1 MWLLRSRVLAAV
13 ATLSLSFSSQF
24 LYAQTTPSLEEQA
37 LRNRVEDLE
46 RQLKQL
52 EERFNQQAKPAPEV
66 APVPAAPVEAAK
78 PLEPSPQDQAMQ
90 KQIDDLNQQVKTL
103 EQKDKTAQAAA
114 ARKAA
119 PPADPYARPGLAL
132 TSPDSELQLRFRA
145 LLQIDYRDYFDQPTG
160 SAVDTWL
167 VRRARPILEGTAYEK
182 FGFRIMADFGN
193 TQNNGS
199 VTASTPQIYDAYMD
213 ANLYPEFKI
222 RIGKFKPPVGLERL
236 QSPADLT
243 FVERAFP
250 TDLVPNRDIGLQVSG
265 DVLSRTV
272 NYAVGV
278 FDGAVDNTSIQ
289 TGDANNGKDL
299 ALRIFTQPW
308 RNTNLYGLRGLGVGL
323 AYTRGLQ
330 SGVAV
335 TNPQLPTYVT
345 PGQQNFFAYSAGAFA
360 NGERVTWAPQLYYSV
375 GPFGVLGEYT
385 NTAQI
390 VTRST
395 NTQNVSNSAWQ
406 VALTW
411 VLTGEDATFRGVIPS
426 RNFNI
431 EQGTWGAAQLVARIS
446 KLSVDSDAYLGSTA
460 VRLADPSSQ
469 AAKATDYGIGIGWDL
484 NRQIRIMLDYDQTK
498 FEGGAPNGAD
508 RPDEKVLIT
517 RFQYSL

>member
-1 MWLLRSRVLAAV
+1 MWLLRSRVLAAI
-13 ATLSLSFSSQF
+13 AALSLSFSSQF
-24 LYAQTTPSLEEQA
+24 LYAQTTLSSEEQT
-37 LRNRVEDLE
+37 LRRRVEDLE

-52 EERFNQQAKPAPEV
+52 EERFNQQAQPAPAV

-78 PLEPSPQDQAMQ
+78 PGELSPQDQAMQ
-90 KQIDDLNQQVKTL
+90 KQIDDLNQQVTTL
-103 EQKDKTAQAAA
+103 EQKDKAAQAAA

-119 PPADPYARPGLAL
+119 PPSDPYARPGLAL
-132 TSPDSELQLRFRA
+132 TSPDSELQVRFRA
-145 LLQIDYRDYFDQPTG
+145 LLQLDYRDYLDQPTG
-160 SAVDTWL
+160 SAVDTWV
-167 VRRARPILEGTAYEK
+167 VRRARPILEGNAYEI

-199 VTASTPQIYDAYMD
+199 PTASTPQLYDAYVD
-213 ANLYPEFKI
+213 ANLYPQFKI
-222 RIGKFKPPVGLERL
+222 RVGKFKPPIGLERL

-243 FVERAFP
+243 FAERAFP
-250 TDLVPNRDIGLQVSG
+250 TDLVPNRDIGLQLSG
-265 DVLSRTV
+265 DLLDRTV

-278 FDGAVDNTSIQ
+278 FDGAVDNTSVQ

-299 ALRIFTQPW
+299 DLRLFAQPW
-308 RNTNLYGLRGLGVGL
+308 RNTKLTALRGLGVGL
-323 AYTRGLQ
+323 AYARGIQ
-330 SGVAV
+330 HGVAV
-335 TNPQLPTYVT
+335 TNSQLPTYVT
-345 PGQQNFFAYSAGAFA
+345 PGQQNFFAYTAGAFA

-395 NTQNVSNSAWQ
+395 NTQNVSNNAWQ

-426 RNFNI
+426 HNFNLK
-431 EQGTWGAAQLVARIS
+431 QGTWGDVELVARVS
-446 KLSVDSDAYLGSTA
+446 KLSVDSDAYLGSSA
-460 VRLADPSSQ
+460 VRLANPSTQASQ
-469 AAKATDYGIGIGWDL
+469 ATDYGIGIGWDL
-484 NRQIRIMLDYDQTK
+484 SRQIRIMLDYDQTK
-498 FEGGAPNGAD
+498 FQGGAANGGD

>member
-1 MWLLRSRVLAAV
+1 MWLLRSRVLAAI
-13 ATLSLSFSSQF
+13 ATLSLSFSCQF
-24 LYAQTTPSLEEQA
+24 LYAQNTPSSEEQA
-37 LRNRVEDLE
+37 LRQRVEDLE

-52 EERFNQQAKPAPEV
+52 EERFNQQAKPAPAV

-78 PLEPSPQDQAMQ
+78 PPERSPQDQAMQ
-90 KQIDDLNQQVKTL
+90 KQIDDLNQQVTTL
-103 EQKDKTAQAAA
+103 EQKEKAVQAAA

-119 PPADPYARPGLAL
+119 PPSDPYARPGIAL
-132 TSPDSELQLRFRA
+132 TSPDSELQVRFRA
-145 LLQIDYRDYFDQPTG
+145 LLQLDYRDYLDQPPG
-160 SAVDTWL
+160 SAVDTWV
-167 VRRARPILEGTAYEK
+167 VRRARPILEGNAYEI
-182 FGFRIMADFGN
+182 FDFRIMADFGN

-199 VTASTPQIYDAYMD
+199 ATPSTPQIYDAYID

-222 RIGKFKPPVGLERL
+222 RVGKFKPPVGLERL

-250 TDLVPNRDIGLQVSG
+250 TDLVPNRDIGLQLSG
-265 DVLSRTV
+265 DVLNRTL

-278 FDGAVDNTSIQ
+278 FDGAVDNASVQ
-289 TGDANNGKDL
+289 TGDSSNGKELDL
-299 ALRIFTQPW
+299 RLFAQPW
-308 RNTNLYGLRGLGVGL
+308 RNTKLTALRGLGVGL
-323 AYTRGLQ
+323 AYSRGIQ
-330 SGVAV
+330 QGVAV
-335 TNPQLPTYVT
+335 TNAQLPTYVT
-345 PGQQNFFAYSAGAFA
+345 PGQQNFFTYSAGAFA
-360 NGERVTWAPQLYYSV
+360 NGERVTWAPQMYYSV
-375 GPFGVLGEYT
+375 GPFAVLGEYT

-395 NTQNVSNSAWQ
+395 NTQNVSNNAWQ

-426 RNFNI
+426 HNFNLK
-431 EQGTWGAAQLVARIS
+431 QGTWGDVELVARIS
-446 KLSVDSDAYLGSTA
+446 KLSVDSDAYLGGTA
-460 VRLADPSSQ
+460 VRLADPASQ

-498 FEGGAPNGAD
+498 FQGGAPNGGD

>member
-1 MWLLRSRVLAAV
+1 MWLFRSRVLAAI
-13 ATLSLSFSSQF
+13 ATLSLLLSSQF
-24 LYAQTTPSLEEQA
+24 LFAQTTPSSEEQA
-37 LRNRVEDLE
+37 LRQRVEDLE

-52 EERFNQQAKPAPEV
+52 EERFNQQAKPAPEAAP
-66 APVPAAPVEAAK
+66 APVAPVEAAK
-78 PLEPSPQDQAMQ
+78 PLERSPQEQAMQ
-90 KQIDDLNQQVKTL
+90 KQIDDLNQQVQTL
-103 EQKDKTAQAAA
+103 EQKEQAKPAPA
-114 ARKAA
+114 VRKAA
-119 PPADPYARPGLAL
+119 APTDPYARNGLVL
-132 TSPDSELQLRFRA
+132 TSPDSELQVRFRA
-145 LLQIDYRDYFDQPTG
+145 LLQLDYRDYFDQPTG

-167 VRRARPILEGTAYEK
+167 VRRARPILEGNAYEK
-182 FGFRIMADFGN
+182 FDFRIMADFGN
-193 TQNNGS
+193 TQNNGT
-199 VTASTPQIYDAYMD
+199 VTPSTPQIYDAYVD
-213 ANLYPEFKI
+213 ANLYQEFKI
-222 RIGKFKPPVGLERL
+222 RVGKFKPPVGLERL

-250 TDLVPNRDIGLQVSG
+250 TNLVPNRDIGLQVSG

-272 NYAVGV
+272 NYAAGV
-278 FDGAVDNTSIQ
+278 FNGAVDNASIQ

-308 RNTNLYGLRGLGVGL
+308 RNTGLYGLRGLGVGL
-323 AYTRGLQ
+323 AYTRGIQ

-335 TNPQLPTYVT
+335 TNSQLPTYVT

-390 VTRST
+390 ATRST
-395 NTQNVSNSAWQ
+395 NTQNVSNNAWQ

-426 RNFNI
+426 QNFSI
-431 EQGTWGAAQLVARIS
+431 KQGTWGSAQLVARIS
-446 KLSVDSDAYLGSTA
+446 KLSVDSDAFIGSTTA
-460 VRLADPSSQ
+460 RLADPSSQ
-469 AAKATDYGIGIGWDL
+469 AAKATDYGIGLGWDL

-498 FEGGAPNGAD
+498 FQGGAPNGAD